1 MDSKATTDAKAK
13 DPGNRLLSHFSPRRM
28 TVEEIRDSVLA
39 ISGSLDRAI
48 GGSLITVDKTKKRPE
63 SNLDNINR
71 RTMYAPVR
79 RGSIPTLLATF
90 DYGDAT
96 TSSEGRTRT
105 NVAPQALF
113 MMNSEF
119 VRGQSLRLATGLMER
134 FPEDASRVGQAY
146 LVLLGRKPEPGEIDQ
161 ALTYL
166 TAMQQRTGAGQ
177 AWESFCHLLIA
188 SNEFLYIP

>member
-1 MDSKATTDAKAK
+1 
-13 DPGNRLLSHFSPRRM
+13 M

-39 ISGSLDRAI
+39 IGGSLDRAI
-48 GGSLITVDKTKKRPE
+48 GGSLIVQDKTKKRPE
-63 SNLDNINR
+63 SNMDKMTR

-79 RGSIPTLLATF
+79 RGSIPTLLSTF

-119 VRGQSLRLATGLMER
+119 VREHASRFAARLMEQL
-134 FPEDASRVGQAY
+134 PDDARRVEHAY
-146 LVLLGRKPEPGEIDQ
+146 LTVIGRKPEPAEIDQ
-161 ALTYL
+161 ALTYAA
-166 TAMQQRTGAGQ
+166 AMQKRTDAAQ
-177 AWESFCHLLIA
+177 AWQSLCRVLIA
-188 SNEFLYIP
+188 SNEFLYIQ